1 MRRVVEAA
9 RKAIVRFFPNMSTHA
24 PPPARDSDSDPI
36 PVVLAIDPGRDKCG
50 VAVVRASGE
59 VVELD
64 VYARSSILSIVVE
77 LLKKHG
83 VLQIVLGHATTSRD
97 LSELLKIQCPGI
109 AVATVDETNST
120 LEARALFWRAHP
132 PQGLKRLIPLSLQ
145 TPPRPVDDFAAVVL
159 ANRFLRL

>member
-1 MRRVVEAA
+1 
-9 RKAIVRFFPNMSTHA
+9 MSTHA
-24 PPPARDSDSDPI
+24 PPCSRDFDSDAAPI
-36 PVVLAIDPGRDKCG
+36 PLVLAIDPGRDKCG
-50 VAVVRASGE
+50 VAIVRASGE

-64 VYARSSILSIVVE
+64 VYARATILAVVMR
-77 LLKKHG
+77 LLEKHG
-83 VLQIVLGHATTSRD
+83 ARQIVLGHATTSRD

-145 TPPRPVDDFAAVVL
+145 TPPRPIDDFAAVVL
-159 ANRFLRL
+159 AQRFFGDETRNK